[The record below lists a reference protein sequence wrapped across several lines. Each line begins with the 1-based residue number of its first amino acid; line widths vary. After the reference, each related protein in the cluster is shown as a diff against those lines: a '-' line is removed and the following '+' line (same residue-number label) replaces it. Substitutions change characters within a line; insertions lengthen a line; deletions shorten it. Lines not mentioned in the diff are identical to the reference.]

1 MKRYLLLGIF
11 FLLTAFFCHLQA
23 EGYKVEDIPMVH
35 LQDRTRYVSNPDGVL
50 SEAAVAAM
58 DTTLFALEQ
67 KTGIQ
72 TLVVAVRQIEGGDCF
87 DFAYQLGEKNG
98 VGQKSED
105 NGLVILLVTEERCI
119 QFVTGY
125 GLEGILPDALCK
137 RIQTR
142 YMNPYL
148 SKGDWDAGMVAGV
161 RAVRQI
167 LDKSSGSPTPPE
179 GESDNFL
186 LFLVLGC
193 CFILVPAL
201 LWYSARQRN
210 KCPNCHKHTLKQ
222 VSVRTISRVGG
233 VRTEEVTYLCSHC
246 GHVCHVQR
254 KVNDD
259 DFHHRGGN
267 GGPFLGGPFFGGG
280 FGRGGGFGGG
290 FGGGSFGGGSFGGG
304 GAGSKF

>member
-1 MKRYLLLGIF
+1 MKRISLFGIL
-11 FLLTAFFCHLQA
+11 FLLATAFSTLRA
-23 EGYKVEDIPMVH
+23 EGYKVEEIPMVH

-50 SEAAVAAM
+50 SEAAVAVM
-58 DTTLFALEQ
+58 DTTLFSLEQ

-72 TLVVAVRQIEGGDCF
+72 TVVVAVRQIEGGDCF

-98 VGQKSED
+98 VGQKGKD

-119 QFVTGY
+119 QFATGY
-125 GLEGILPDALCK
+125 GLEGILPDAICK

-148 SKGDWDAGMVAGV
+148 SKGDWDSGMVAGIQ
-161 RAVRQI
+161 AVRQV
-167 LDKSSGSPTPPE
+167 LDKSSGAPTPPE
-179 GESDNFL
+179 GESDGL
-186 LFLVLGC
+186 LIFIILGC

-210 KCPNCHKHTLKQ
+210 KCPNCHKHTLQQ
-222 VSVRTISRVGG
+222 VSVRTISRIGS
-233 VRTEEVTYLCSHC
+233 VRTEEITYLCSNC
-246 GHVCHVQR
+246 GHVRHTHR
-254 KVNDD
+254 KVDD
-259 DFHHRGGN
+259 DEFHHRGEN

-280 FGRGGGFGGG
+280 FGRGGGG
-290 FGGGSFGGGSFGGG
+290 FSGGSFGGGSFGGG